1 MRTLKGVRQ
10 MEPMVISPNEAL
22 TLLGVLDAFIWAVK
36 VFCIKWQNERLRQ
49 ANKQL
54 RRELR

>member
-1 MRTLKGVRQ
+1 
-10 MEPMVISPNEAL
+10 MEPMVISPNEAI
-22 TLLGVLDAFIWAVK
+22 TLIGALGAFIWAVK
-36 VFCIKWQNERLRQ
+36 VLCIKWQNERLRQ

>member
-1 MRTLKGVRQ
+1 
-10 MEPMVISPNEAL
+10 MELMVISPNEAL
-22 TLLGVLDAFIWAVK
+22 TLLGVLGAFIWAAK

-54 RRELR
+54 RKELKK